1 MPVRAYTLPMHH
13 PDTKILTFDIG
24 GTLVKLGV
32 VDASGQVLATSQIDT
47 DASRGG
53 AALLAELLEVA
64 RPLLAQHRPAGIA
77 FSTLGIVDASSG
89 TITGAADAI
98 PDYLGQSPQQ
108 LFEAAFGLPVVVE
121 NDVNCVAMAEG
132 WIGAASDIESYIA
145 LTLGTGIGGGIVI
158 DGQLYRGAHA
168 AAGEWGYMI
177 VNGQL
182 WEDVASLRGL
192 ANLAA
197 AAIPNCDLDAEQVFA
212 RHDQGEPVYVAV
224 VQRWMQLLA
233 SGMANLIYAFDPQR
247 IIIGGGITGRGPVF
261 LQELRQVLDGLLHP
275 DFRSLTEFRLAAA
288 GNSAGMLG
296 AARRW
301 FQQHPNLVASTHFS
315 APLNREPVWPKLR

>member
-1 MPVRAYTLPMHH
+1 MHH
-13 PDTKILTFDIG
+13 PDTHLLTFDIG

-32 VDASGQVLATSQIDT
+32 VNASGQVLASSQIDT
-47 DASRGG
+47 NASRGG

-64 RPLLAQHRPAGIA
+64 RPLVAEHRPAGIA
-77 FSTLGIVDASSG
+77 FSTLGIVEAASG
-89 TITGAADAI
+89 CITGAADAI
-98 PDYLGQSPQQ
+98 PGYLGQSPKHV
-108 LFEAAFGLPVVVE
+108 FEAAFGLPVLVE
-121 NDVNCVAMAEG
+121 NDVNCVAVAEG
-132 WIGAASDIESYIA
+132 WTGAASGIDNYIA

-158 DGQLYRGAHA
+158 GGQLYRGAHA

-197 AAIPNCDLDAEQVFA
+197 LSVPGCSLDAEQVFA
-212 RHDQGEPVYVAV
+212 QYDQGNTEFAIV

-233 SGMANLIYAFDPQR
+233 SGVVNLISAFDPQR

-261 LQELRQVLDGLLHP
+261 LQELQQALDSLLHP
-275 DFRSLTEFRLAAA
+275 DFRGRTELRLAAA

-296 AARRW
+296 AARCW
-301 FQQHPNLVASTHFS
+301 LQQHPAPS
-315 APLNREPVWPKLR
+315 ATPHSPAH